1 MYVCMHICVY
11 IHVYVC
17 MCVCVC
23 VCVYIYIYMNRIRTL
38 FKGHK
43 QSTVTVFCVMLNL
56 SVITARLWC
65 D

>member
-1 MYVCMHICVY
+1 MWLYTCVCV
-11 IHVYVC
+11 HVR
-17 MCVCVC
+17 VCVC

>member
-1 MYVCMHICVY
+1 MCVCIYVFIYMCMCA
-11 IHVYVC
+11 C
-17 MCVCVC
+17 ACVCVC
-23 VCVYIYIYMNRIRTL
+23 VYIYIYIYMNRIRTL

>member
-1 MYVCMHICVY
+1 MCLYTCVCV
-11 IHVYVC
+11 HVR
-17 MCVCVC
+17 VCVC